1 MNARTNERTHDMTP
15 QFQEIEI
22 ASRSPP
28 GPSLGRLSE
37 TRGGSCRKCLWF
49 VLCFFLFCLFFI
61 FCFLLISV
69 DFYWSSLIFID
80 VLWFPLIF
88 LIFVDFFGFH
98 VFSLIFAAFHL
109 FSLIVRWLL
118 LFVVFF
124 GFRWSGGWVV
134 GKWWE
139 GGNGKGMK
147 ISSLAANVRRMNAV
161 HFWFWA
167 FLAPPF
173 ADFQCM
179 PDTAFLLSMPLAL
192 CQSTPACPEGTQAF
206 ALRHKTRGIERTIFS
221 GHRMLPVGT
230 HVFLC
235 AMCVCVFFLF
245 YDFRWLFVDCL
256 LIVIDVWLD
265 LFLWKSIET
274 WLKHNRK
281 ICRQFWPTAKDAKLG
296 CRGERCQEG

>member
-1 MNARTNERTHDMTP
+1 
-15 QFQEIEI
+15 
-22 ASRSPP
+22 
-28 GPSLGRLSE
+28 
-37 TRGGSCRKCLWF
+37 
-49 VLCFFLFCLFFI
+49 
-61 FCFLLISV
+61 
-69 DFYWSSLIFID
+69 
-80 VLWFPLIF
+80 
-88 LIFVDFFGFH
+88 
-98 VFSLIFAAFHL
+98 LIFADFHL

-118 LFVVFF
+118 LIVVFF

-147 ISSLAANVRRMNAV
+147 ISSLAANVRRMNVV

-221 GHRMLPVGT
+221 GHSMLPVGT

-235 AMCVCVFFLF
+235 AMCVFFCFF

-256 LIVIDVWLD
+256 LIVIDVWWFSLIGNCEMTTWPRPR
-265 LFLWKSIET
+265 LNKCIQET
-274 WLKHNRK
+274 SSHSCSRIK
-281 ICRQFWPTAKDAKLG
+281 ICVFVGQPHSRSILPSRSMQGGETRKYGICSLWACRETYLLLYVGRLSSGRVHSNQATAWYS
-296 CRGERCQEG
+296 